1 LGSLST
7 DRSSFMSDG
16 SIAVLQRRGAVAVGG
31 PDAEAFLNDLVTA
44 DVSRASPGQAVF
56 AGLLAPQGKILF
68 DFIVFRDGDR
78 FLFDLPRA
86 LAADFVK
93 RIGFYK
99 LRAKVTVEDIS
110 ANTQVLAVWGPEGVR
125 HIDGAAA
132 PDPRLAALGWR
143 VIAPA
148 DQPPVFS
155 GFAPATEADYDA
167 HRIPLGI
174 PEGGIDF
181 AFGDVFPHDTDM
193 DQIAGVDFGK
203 GCYIGQEV
211 VSRMEHRGT
220 ARRRFVIARA
230 EAALPAPGTEVTAG
244 GKPLGLLGSSAGAAA
259 LALLR
264 LDRAK
269 DAIDTGTPIMAGDV
283 DLTLALPGWARFG
296 WPEAADKD

>member
-1 LGSLST
+1 
-7 DRSSFMSDG
+7 MSDG
-16 SIAVLQRRGAVAVGG
+16 RIAVLARRGVVAVGG
-31 PDAEAFLNDLVTA
+31 PDAEKFLNDLVTA
-44 DVSRASPGQAVF
+44 DISRAGPGQAAF
-56 AGLLAPQGKILF
+56 AALLTPQGKILF

-78 FLFDLPRA
+78 FLLDLPRGMS
-86 LAADFVK
+86 ADFVK

-99 LRAKVTVEDIS
+99 LRAKVTVEDVS
-110 ANTQVLAVWGPEGVR
+110 ADTQVLAVWGPEGVH
-125 HIDGAAA
+125 HIDGVAA

-148 DQPPVFS
+148 GQPPVLH
-155 GFAPATEADYDA
+155 GFAAATEADYDA

-181 AFGDVFPHDTDM
+181 PFGDSFPHDADM
-193 DQIAGVDFGK
+193 DQLAGVDFGK

-220 ARRRFVIARA
+220 ARRRFLITRGNG
-230 EAALPAPGTEVTAG
+230 ALPAAGTDVTAG
-244 GKPLGLLGSSAGAAA
+244 GKALGLLGASAGDTA

-269 DAIDTGTPIMAGDV
+269 AAMDAGTPITAGDAT
-283 DLTLALPGWARFG
+283 LTLSLPGWATFG
-296 WPEAADKD
+296 WPAAADGD